1 MSKIK
6 LQLLCKKRKQ
16 YRLVISDVK
25 QSKLMSNLDR
35 DIRQNSRCRCL
46 QSMAFL
52 KCLDTKQSI
61 VKWPTVLSIFRQ

>member
-1 MSKIK
+1 MTKT
-6 LQLLCKKRKQ
+6 
-16 YRLVISDVK
+16 SDVK

>member
-1 MSKIK
+1 MFI
-6 LQLLCKKRKQ
+6 
-16 YRLVISDVK
+16 ISDVK